1 MIYGHYTDCNAV
13 PVFCLWQNGTWLII
27 PYFTLFIWY
36 NVHMNITGKVEIM
49 ERIVVYTSSTG
60 FTKQYAEW
68 IAEDLQC
75 EAAELKNVTEE
86 KISQYDMVIF
96 GGWIMGNAI
105 NGLQKLT
112 EMNPKELAVFA
123 VGATPDEIAPKDV
136 IIESNHLEEVP
147 FFYMVGGFRFKEL
160 NFAIRAMLKGLRKSA
175 AKKANKTEQEAFM
188 AEALGT
194 TFDNSDKKYIQPLV
208 EFVTK

>member
-1 MIYGHYTDCNAV
+1 M
-13 PVFCLWQNGTWLII
+13 
-27 PYFTLFIWY
+27 
-36 NVHMNITGKVEIM
+36 K
-49 ERIVVYTSSTG
+49 RIVVYTSSTG

-68 IAEDLQC
+68 IAEELACETADL
-75 EAAELKNVTEE
+75 KSVTADS
-86 KISQYDMVIF
+86 ISEYDMVIF

-112 EMNPKELAVFA
+112 EMNPKELVVFA

-136 IIESNHLEEVP
+136 IVELNHIEEVP
-147 FFYMVGGFRFKEL
+147 FFYMVGGFHFKEL
-160 NFAIRAMLKGLRKSA
+160 NFAIRAMLKGLKKSA
-175 AKKANKTEQEAFM
+175 GKKANKTEQEAFM
-188 AEALGT
+188 AESLGT